1 MAHIPGQFVPL
12 DIHYL
17 RDPRIRRAGPNA
29 ELLYIRSLVHAKG
42 ADTDGFV
49 ADFDLGIVAV
59 GMRDSAHRVAALVR
73 EGLWIEVDGGWR
85 IRSWAKWNK
94 TKAQVRAEKE
104 VQRDAAIKGN
114 HERWHVGSGKSD
126 PRCPHCLPDQVGDRG
141 GDRVPD
147 RVSVAEVEVE
157 PEREPEREVEIES
170 ARAESPTRRRSAGG
184 ATAPSNTHDASTQT
198 LVAEWIDHCTER
210 PPTRVIG
217 QFSKEIKALLT
228 EGIPYEH
235 VRAGVVAWARKGL
248 HPSTLASVVHETRNP
263 ATRTDRQADILR
275 AEMERAQAT
284 DAATH
289 TQIGA

>member
-1 MAHIPGQFVPL
+1 MSHIPGQFVPL

-73 EGLWIEVDGGWR
+73 EGLWIGVDGGWR

-126 PRCPHCLPDQVGDRG
+126 PRCPHCLPDRVGDRG

-157 PEREPEREVEIES
+157 PEPEREVEVEVEK
-170 ARAESPTRRRSAGG
+170 ARGDSPTRRSAGG
-184 ATAPSNTHDASTQT
+184 ADAPAQA
-198 LVAEWIDHCTER
+198 LVGEWIEHCDAR
-210 PPTRVIG
+210 PPNRVIG
-217 QFSKEIKALLT
+217 QLSKEIKALLT
-228 EGIPYEH
+228 EGIPYDD
-235 VRAGVVAWARKGL
+235 VRRGVAAWHAKAL
-248 HPSTLASVVHETRNP
+248 HPSTLASVVHEVRNP
-263 ATRTDRQADILR
+263 ARPTDRQGDLLRSEMVKAKAADAQGLLMQR
-275 AEMERAQAT
+275 MEITR
-284 DAATH
+284 
-289 TQIGA
+289 